1 MGKDEDC
8 KVFFGTFFFN
18 TFDKVWTR
26 QCEVSGNSY
35 SFGKNWIKVGC
46 KVGKIIC
53 EFGAFESKFA
63 LQKKRV

>member
-1 MGKDEDC
+1 VGKDEDC

-18 TFDKVWTR
+18 TFDKVWIR
-26 QCEVSGNSY
+26 ECEVSCSLY
-35 SFGKNWIKVGC
+35 CCEKNWEKVGR
-46 KVGKIIC
+46 KVGKIIS